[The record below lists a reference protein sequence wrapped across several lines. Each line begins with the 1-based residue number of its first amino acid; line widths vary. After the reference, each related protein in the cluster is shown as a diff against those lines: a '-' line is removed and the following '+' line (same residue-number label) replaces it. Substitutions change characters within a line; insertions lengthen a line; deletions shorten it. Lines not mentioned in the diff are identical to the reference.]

1 MIDRK
6 RRARRLGAATALI
19 AVAAA
24 ALMLASCK
32 INGTSGRESGHG
44 STVGSPG
51 ASESAPDGEASPSAS
66 TQPSASTSK
75 SPAANPTKTTTP
87 PKTGNTAAGTRSTP
101 ANVGVPKGTK
111 LTELAGNLDGI
122 HYRVTKDGTV
132 LDKVH
137 IKGDLLITAYN
148 VKITN
153 SQIDG
158 AVNDEYA
165 DKKYSFSITDSTVGP
180 ATGCQTAVGIGDSDY
195 TATRVIIRGHG
206 DGFRASGN
214 NINIQSSYVHLCSNP
229 GDHSDGIQ
237 TYDTGHD
244 LTLNNTTIDQ
254 RDATEIT
261 APIFIVDKGSVNV
274 TVTNNLVMGGTIS
287 IQVRNAKGTVIV
299 KNNSLVDKSWIYGP
313 AEADCDTIQWS
324 GNQLVNI
331 DSNYNITHVVG
342 PLACVK

>member
-1 MIDRK
+1 VIDRK
-6 RRARRLGAATALI
+6 RRAHQLGAAAALI

-24 ALMLASCK
+24 ALTLASCK
-32 INGTSGRESGHG
+32 ISGSSGNESGHG
-44 STVGSPG
+44 SAAGSPG
-51 ASESAPDGEASPSAS
+51 TSAAAPSPSEASGLGSAPASASPSAS
-66 TQPSASTSK
+66 PSK
-75 SPAANPTKTTTP
+75 STVG
-87 PKTGNTAAGTRSTP
+87 PKPGNTAAGARPTP
-101 ANVGVPKGTK
+101 SNVGVPAGTK
-111 LTELAGNLDGI
+111 LTELAGNLDGP
-122 HYRVTKDGTV
+122 HYRVTKDNTV
-132 LDKVH
+132 LDRVH
-137 IKGDLLITAYN
+137 IKGDLLITANN

-165 DKKYSFSITDSTVGP
+165 DKFYSFSISDSTVGP
-180 ATGCQTAVGIGDSDY
+180 ESGCQTAVGIGDSDY

-237 TYDTGHD
+237 TYNTGHD

-254 RDATEIT
+254 RDAKDVT
-261 APIFIVDKGSVNV
+261 APIFIVDKGTSNV

-287 IQVRNAKGTVIV
+287 IQVKNFSGFAIV

-313 AEADCDTIQWS
+313 AESDCSRIQWS

-331 DSNYNITHVVG
+331 DDHYNITKVVG
-342 PLACVK
+342 PLACVT